1 MTKNSTEKK
10 LEALIAVGKELASTI
25 DLDALL
31 HRLLAITS
39 EVFGFDNA
47 IIRLLD
53 DKGERLVTAAACGY
67 PSATTQPP
75 ILLGQGIMGRVAVA
89 RSPLLVPD
97 VTLTPDYV
105 PGIDN
110 ARSELAVPMLV
121 GERLIGVL
129 NLESPRPHAFSEAD
143 IAPLMTMA
151 GQAAIAIENARLYEN
166 LRSISHR
173 YQNLHQFN
181 ESILNSA
188 SIGIYAVD
196 ADLVITSWNR
206 KMDDL
211 SGVSEEE
218 ALGRKL
224 FSLFPSLDA
233 EGFGER
239 VRRVLHTGQPE
250 RLRLT
255 HRNLKG
261 ELRFQK
267 RRLTPLLEKGETVG
281 VVVLVEDVT
290 EFRQLLEQTI
300 QGEKL
305 AEVGRLSAALAHEI
319 NNPLAVIIYA
329 AQLLLREEELSGF
342 QRELADRV
350 ESEAERLKTL
360 TGSLLSFS
368 RTTEMRRREIDLN
381 EVLRDVLRLIRFES
395 SRKGILLEEVFG
407 EIPAILADA
416 NRLKQVFINLAMNA
430 LQALSGGGT
439 LRVATEAGASG
450 KSVRVFF
457 TDNGPGIPR
466 ELQEKIFEPFF
477 TTKKEGEGTGLGLYI
492 CRNIV
497 MEHEGKMTLESSPGR
512 GTRFCLEFPVA

>member
-1 MTKNSTEKK
+1 MTIHSTEKQ
-10 LEALIAVGKELASTI
+10 LEALIAVGKELASTVE
-25 DLDALL
+25 LDALL

-47 IIRLLD
+47 IIRLLAED
-53 DKGERLVTAAACGY
+53 GQRLVTAAACGY
-67 PSATTQPP
+67 PPATTQPP
-75 ILLGQGIMGRVAVA
+75 ILLGQGIMGKVAVSRA
-89 RSPLLVPD
+89 PLLVTD
-97 VTLTPDYV
+97 VTLSPDYV

-129 NLESPRPHAFSEAD
+129 NLESPRPHAFAEAD
-143 IAPLMTMA
+143 IPPLMTMA

-166 LRSISHR
+166 LRAISSR

-239 VRRVLHTGQPE
+239 VRQVLHSGQPE
-250 RLRLT
+250 RLRLA

-267 RRLTPLLEKGETVG
+267 RRLTPLLEDGDTVG

-290 EFRQLLEQTI
+290 EYRQLLEQTI

-319 NNPLAVIIYA
+319 NNPLAVIAYA
-329 AQLLLREEELSGF
+329 AQLLLREEELSAF
-342 QRELADRV
+342 QRELADRI
-350 ESEAERLKTL
+350 ESESERLKTL

-368 RTTEMRRREIDLN
+368 RAREMQRREIDLN
-381 EVLRDVLRLIRFES
+381 EVLRDILRLVRFEAT
-395 SRKGILLEEVFG
+395 RKGIALEESFAP
-407 EIPAILADA
+407 IPTIIADA

-430 LQALSGGGT
+430 LQAMTTGGA
-439 LRVATEAGASG
+439 LRVATEADDDGQT
-450 KSVRVFF
+450 VRVIFA
-457 TDNGPGIPR
+457 DDGPGIPR
-466 ELQEKIFEPFF
+466 ELHEQIFEPFF
-477 TTKKEGEGTGLGLYI
+477 TTKAEGEGTGLGLYI
-492 CRNIV
+492 CRNIIL
-497 MEHEGKMTLESSPGR
+497 EHQGKMSLDSSPGR
-512 GTRFCLEFPVA
+512 GTRFILEFPVT